1 MNFLL
6 KEQKCREIYRILSSN
21 IEKVNYLN
29 ISLLGSNYNYLK
41 IKQFLNEFEFDLKL
55 IYDILK
61 QSQNSSNHQSNFGQF
76 KSDKRK
82 QKYLNL
88 SDRIKKHLN
97 LNSLDECEKNDFMEN
112 KKGNKKYN
120 LTINILSDKYFNSK
134 RKKNKKFNKSCS
146 CKSYK
151 KNFSKNIIKN
161 LKKMQIRGNSAL
173 ERIKDK
179 NINDNKIM
187 AFLTDYSTKKD
198 FYESNNNK
206 FRTNIDKNKVS
217 LKHLNTLYNY
227 YDELLRKNTNND
239 KSNNNTNYENSTI
252 PTNKFDFDDNN
263 FNDTSYYYNYNNPL
277 YKTYNII
284 NSEENINQNEINITD
299 NIMFNEDNGIID
311 KNISNDNY
319 KNHYYDYIKDY
330 EKNNNYMKEE
340 IIKKIISEILNDN
353 NKLNELKKNFGKD
366 IGQRL
371 LDRGLDDKEINII
384 YDFVKKSENRGEK
397 NLFRGSKNSYRN
409 YKYDNNK
416 NKKDILL
423 LRNSMREK
431 CHECNTNI
439 YNNDYN
445 DYLYDQMPLT
455 NEY

>member
-61 QSQNSSNHQSNFGQF
+61 QSQNSSNYQSNFGQF

-161 LKKMQIRGNSAL
+161 LKKMQLRGNSAL

-217 LKHLNTLYNY
+217 LKNLNTLYNY

-299 NIMFNEDNGIID
+299 NIMFNEDKGIID

-340 IIKKIISEILNDN
+340 IIKKIISEILHDN

-423 LRNSMREK
+423 LRNSLREK

>member
-61 QSQNSSNHQSNFGQF
+61 QSQNSSNYQSNFGQF

-161 LKKMQIRGNSAL
+161 LKKMQLRGNSAL

-239 KSNNNTNYENSTI
+239 KSNNNTNIENSTI
-252 PTNKFDFDDNN
+252 PTKRFDFDDNN

-299 NIMFNEDNGIID
+299 NIKFNEDKGIID

-340 IIKKIISEILNDN
+340 IIKKIISEILHDN

-423 LRNSMREK
+423 LRNSLREK

>member
-61 QSQNSSNHQSNFGQF
+61 QSQNSSNYQSNFGQF

-161 LKKMQIRGNSAL
+161 LKKMQLRGNSAL

-299 NIMFNEDNGIID
+299 NIMFNEDKGIID

-340 IIKKIISEILNDN
+340 IIKKIISEILHDN

-384 YDFVKKSENRGEK
+384 YEFVKKSENRGEK

-423 LRNSMREK
+423 LRNSLREK

>member
-61 QSQNSSNHQSNFGQF
+61 QSQNSSNYQSNFGQF

-252 PTNKFDFDDNN
+252 PTKKFDFDDNN

-311 KNISNDNY
+311 KNIRNDNY
-319 KNHYYDYIKDY
+319 KNA
-330 EKNNNYMKEE
+330 
-340 IIKKIISEILNDN
+340 S
-353 NKLNELKKNFGKD
+353 
-366 IGQRL
+366 
-371 LDRGLDDKEINII
+371 
-384 YDFVKKSENRGEK
+384 
-397 NLFRGSKNSYRN
+397 NLFFIY
-409 YKYDNNK
+409 
-416 NKKDILL
+416 
-423 LRNSMREK
+423 
-431 CHECNTNI
+431 
-439 YNNDYN
+439 YNN
-445 DYLYDQMPLT
+445 
-455 NEY
+455 

>member
-61 QSQNSSNHQSNFGQF
+61 QSQNSSNYQSNFGQF

-161 LKKMQIRGNSAL
+161 LKKMQLRGNSAL

-340 IIKKIISEILNDN
+340 IIKKIISEILHDN

-423 LRNSMREK
+423 LRNSLREK

>member
-61 QSQNSSNHQSNFGQF
+61 QSQNSSNYQSNFGQF

-161 LKKMQIRGNSAL
+161 LKKMQLRGNSAL

-239 KSNNNTNYENSTI
+239 KSNNNKNYENSTI

-299 NIMFNEDNGIID
+299 NIMFNEDKGIID

-340 IIKKIISEILNDN
+340 IIKKIISEILHDN

-384 YDFVKKSENRGEK
+384 YEFVKKSENRGEK

-423 LRNSMREK
+423 LRNSLREK